1 MDLDEVN
8 MLLDLAAEKMEKA
21 IMHLDNELR
30 VVRAGR
36 ANPAMLSGVMV
47 DYYGTLTP
55 LSQVASVSSPDARTI
70 AVQPWEK
77 KMIDPIER
85 AIMAANLGFNPQNNG
100 EVVRI
105 VVPALTED
113 RRKELV
119 KQVKQLGENA
129 RVSLRNA
136 RREVNDELKKQQK
149 NGLGEDV
156 VKDSEAKVQKLTDTY
171 SKKVDEL
178 LDKKEK
184 EILTV

>member
-1 MDLDEVN
+1 MDIDEVN

-21 IMHLDNELR
+21 IVHLDNELR

-70 AVQPWEK
+70 TVQPWEK

>member
-1 MDLDEVN
+1 MDIDEVI
-8 MLLDLAAEKMEKA
+8 MLLDMAEEKMDKA
-21 IMHLDNELR
+21 IGHLDNELR

-36 ANPAMLSGVMV
+36 ANPSMLSGIMV
-47 DYYGTLTP
+47 DYYGSLTP
-55 LSQVASVSSPDARTI
+55 LSQVASVNSPDARTI
-70 AVQPWEK
+70 TVQPWEK

-129 RVSLRNA
+129 RVSIRNA
-136 RREVNDELKKQQK
+136 RRDVNDGLKKFQK
-149 NGLGEDV
+149 DGLGEDI
-156 VKDSEAKVQKLTDTY
+156 VKDYEGKAQKLTDTFN
-171 SKKVDEL
+171 KKVDDML
-178 LDKKEK
+178 AQKEK

>member
-1 MDLDEVN
+1 MDIDEVN